1 MFIKKVDVYDVGKV
15 PEEVVEEN
23 IPAEDLD
30 KVRQNL
36 SKASDSLQKTNF
48 DSHLINF
55 CFILKKK
62 N

>member
-1 MFIKKVDVYDVGKV
+1 VYDVGKV

-36 SKASDSLQKTNF
+36 SKPSDSMQKSNF

-55 CFILKKK
+55 CFKFLKKK
-62 N
+62 K

>member
-1 MFIKKVDVYDVGKV
+1 VDVYDVGKV

-36 SKASDSLQKTNF
+36 SKPSDSMQKSNF

-55 CFILKKK
+55 CFKFLKKK
-62 N
+62 K